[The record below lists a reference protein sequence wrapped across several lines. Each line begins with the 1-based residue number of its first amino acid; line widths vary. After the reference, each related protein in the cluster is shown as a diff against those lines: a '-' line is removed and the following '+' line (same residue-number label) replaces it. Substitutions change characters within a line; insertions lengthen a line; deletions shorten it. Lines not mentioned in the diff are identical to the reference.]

1 MNGILTVLLV
11 CMLGFGCHPVKAY
24 AEKLPRAI
32 TLDQEEVTLFETKKG
47 QLSAALRPKSANAV
61 IQWISRNEKIAKVNS
76 KGKVTAEGCGTT
88 KIVAKTA
95 NGLHAVC
102 KVHVLKM
109 PQSIALSET
118 SVTLIK
124 GKTFNLS
131 VSILP
136 AEAAAAEVQWFS
148 KNEKAAKVDA
158 SGKVTALN
166 YGTVQ
171 IGAKTLNG
179 KTALCSVRVIAA
191 PQKITLSQTSVSLM
205 QGKTL
210 KLKAAAAPAEA
221 AGADI
226 QWTSSNEKV
235 ASVDSNGNV
244 TALAQGTAVITAAA
258 ENGVKASCAVKSYM
272 QYKISGKTLTI
283 SSAKGNRTY
292 YAYSQRA
299 YGYGWYRSHGCVT
312 TAVAIV
318 ASSFGKNYTPK
329 DIHEGPASAV
339 YSERYAVT
347 KMGGAGVLPKW
358 YGKAA
363 ISVLTA
369 SSILTNMGI
378 ENRAVYS
385 YDKAEALQEIREH
398 LKQGK
403 PVIIKVNNNVYNGR
417 QLGRPHHSL
426 VVVGVDE
433 SDHAICIS
441 PGAST
446 YMTSY
451 TLSTLLY
458 HHMTPA
464 SGKYMVP
471 YMGDLQT
478 AGGYILIG

>member
-1 MNGILTVLLV
+1 MKRERTKEIRVLLFAVGLMV
-11 CMLGFGCHPVKAY
+11 CVLGLVGRPVKVWAK
-24 AEKLPRAI
+24 AAKKAPEAI
-32 TLDQEEVTLFETKKG
+32 ILDQEEVTLFETKKV
-47 QLSAALRPKSANAV
+47 QLSAALRPKSSNVA
-61 IQWISRNEKIAKVNS
+61 IRWISRNEKIAKVNS
-76 KGKVTAEGCGTT
+76 KGKVTAKGCGTT

-95 NGLHAVC
+95 NGLRAVC
-102 KVHVLKM
+102 KVYVLKM

-118 SVTLIK
+118 SV
-124 GKTFNLS
+124 
-131 VSILP
+131 
-136 AEAAAAEVQWFS
+136 
-148 KNEKAAKVDA
+148 
-158 SGKVTALN
+158 
-166 YGTVQ
+166 
-171 IGAKTLNG
+171 
-179 KTALCSVRVIAA
+179 
-191 PQKITLSQTSVSLM
+191 SLM

-210 KLKAAAAPAEA
+210 RLKAAVTPAGA
-221 AGADI
+221 AGAAI
-226 QWTSSNEKV
+226 KWTSSNEKV
-235 ASVDSNGNV
+235 AEVDSSGNV
-244 TALAQGTAVITAAA
+244 TARAQGTATITAAA
-258 ENGVKASCAVKSYM
+258 ENGVKAVCTVRSYM
-272 QYKISGKTLTI
+272 QYKISGRTLTI
-283 SSAKGNRTY
+283 SSAEGNRTY

-312 TAVAIV
+312 TAVAIA
-318 ASSFGKNYTPK
+318 ASSYGKNYTPK
-329 DIHEGPASAV
+329 DIHEGPVSAV

-347 KMGGAGVLPKW
+347 KMGGAGVLPQW

-385 YDKAEALQEIREH
+385 YNKEEALQEIREH
-398 LKQGK
+398 LKLGK

-417 QLGRPHHSL
+417 QLGHPHHSL

-441 PGAST
+441 PGTST